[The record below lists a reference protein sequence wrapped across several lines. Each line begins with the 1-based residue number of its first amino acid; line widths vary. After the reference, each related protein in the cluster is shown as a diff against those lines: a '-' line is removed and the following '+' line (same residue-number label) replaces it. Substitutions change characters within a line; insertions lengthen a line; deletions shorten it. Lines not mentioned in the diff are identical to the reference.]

1 MNLNFDF
8 LRNVELVAPEKA
20 KPTRVNS
27 IKNPEGMRIRVFGNG
42 KIYPSK
48 ELVEKFNLEYVS
60 KTSETEANGL
70 DIFSSKNWGMFPQT
84 TDSHVIFVIV
94 VPKSSPK
101 VDLFGQVSYDED
113 GNPKRSVLEQGGGSF
128 GKELLP
134 MIEDVYGISI
144 DKKEYRDF
152 EIKEDIVIESPT
164 GVYFVPKT
172 ITRGERKGEISV
184 VRRENVTVMPLAPVV
199 DEAPNSE
206 DVEEIGD
213 NYNAE
218 AYLEHDSA
226 PYPEYDGPQA
236 GYAPGNS
243 DTSEEDDGS
252 KLDYD
257 PDNSGTPEDD
267 ETQPGSDH
275 DISDAPVWQ
284 N

>member
-8 LRNVELVAPEKA
+8 LRNVKLVAPEKA
-20 KPTRVNS
+20 KPTRNS
-27 IKNPEGMRIRVFGNG
+27 TIKNPEGMRIRVFGNG

-48 ELVEKFNLEYVS
+48 ELTEKFNLEYVS

-84 TDSHVIFVIV
+84 TDSHVVFVAV

-101 VDLFGQVSYDED
+101 VDLFGQVGYDED
-113 GNPKRSVLEQGGGSF
+113 GNPKNSVLEQGGGSF
-128 GKELLP
+128 GKELLS

-144 DKKEYRDF
+144 DKKDFRDF
-152 EIKEDIVIESPT
+152 EVKEDIVIESPT

-172 ITRGERKGEISV
+172 VTRGERKGEISV
-184 VRRENVTVMPLAPVV
+184 VRRENVAVMPLAPVV

-206 DVEEIGD
+206 DVEEVED

-218 AYLEHDSA
+218 AYPEHDSA
-226 PYPEYDGPQA
+226 PYPEYDGPQV

-243 DTSEEDDGS
+243 GTSEEDDEPQL
-252 KLDYD
+252 KYD
-257 PDNSGTPEDD
+257 PDSSGILEHDG
-267 ETQPGSDH
+267 TQPECDPGN
-275 DISDAPVWQ
+275 SDAPVWR

>member
-20 KPTRVNS
+20 KPTRNS
-27 IKNPEGMRIRVFGNG
+27 TIKNPEGMRIRVFGNG

-48 ELVEKFNLEYVS
+48 ELTEKFNLEYVS

-84 TDSHVIFVIV
+84 TDSHVVFVAV

-101 VDLFGQVSYDED
+101 VDLFGQVGYDED
-113 GNPKRSVLEQGGGSF
+113 GNPKNSVLEQGGGSF
-128 GKELLP
+128 GKELLSI
-134 MIEDVYGISI
+134 IEDVYGISI

-152 EIKEDIVIESPT
+152 EVKEDIVIESPT

-172 ITRGERKGEISV
+172 VTHGERKGEISV
-184 VRRENVTVMPLAPVV
+184 VRRENISVMPLAPVV

-206 DVEEIGD
+206 DVEEVED

-218 AYLEHDSA
+218 AYPEHDSA
-226 PYPEYDGPQA
+226 PYPEEDDEPQLEYVSGISGAPEYDGTQPE
-236 GYAPGNS
+236 YNPGNS
-243 DTSEEDDGS
+243 DG
-252 KLDYD
+252 
-257 PDNSGTPEDD
+257 
-267 ETQPGSDH
+267 
-275 DISDAPVWQ
+275 PVWR